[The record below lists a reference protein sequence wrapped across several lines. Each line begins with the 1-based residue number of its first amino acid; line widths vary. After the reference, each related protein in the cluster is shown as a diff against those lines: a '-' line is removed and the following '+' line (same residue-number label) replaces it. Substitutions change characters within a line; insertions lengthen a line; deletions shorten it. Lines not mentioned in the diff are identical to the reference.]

1 MTVKQKSDY
10 PLVLNT
16 QHVMEI
22 MGVQATAARTYIR
35 QASAELKQ
43 QGKLAPLY
51 VVSKCRIPRDLF
63 FEVYGI

>member
-1 MTVKQKSDY
+1 MIKEKKDY

-35 QASAELKQ
+35 EASAYLKQ
-43 QGKLAPLY
+43 EGKLAPLY